1 MHVHCSSQVSS
12 DNSES
17 CVVSVSTGPL
27 LTMTQFEIA
36 TRSQILSL
44 LAVGFEHR
52 QIFDYTGVSP
62 DTQKIWWK
70 KALKRGFDP
79 SARPL
84 LILDCHVEDGKRTG
98 RPCKRDEEKDKVIE
112 LFQAN
117 PDGEKLSYKAIAE
130 RLDNRIS
137 AGTVHRILKEAGLK
151 P

>member
-1 MHVHCSSQVSS
+1 
-12 DNSES
+12 
-17 CVVSVSTGPL
+17 
-27 LTMTQFEIA
+27 MTKFDIA

-62 DTQKIWWK
+62 DTQKYWWA

-98 RPCKRDEEKDKVIE
+98 RPCKKDEEKEKVLE
-112 LFQAN
+112 LFQSV
-117 PDGEKLSYKAIAE
+117 PDGEKLSCKAIAE

-137 AGTVHRILKEAGLK
+137 ANTVCSILREAGLT